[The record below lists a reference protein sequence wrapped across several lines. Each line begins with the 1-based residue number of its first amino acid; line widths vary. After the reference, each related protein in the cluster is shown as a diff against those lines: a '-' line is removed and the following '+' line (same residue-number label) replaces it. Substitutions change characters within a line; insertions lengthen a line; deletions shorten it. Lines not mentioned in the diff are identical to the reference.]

1 MRPPPPDTWPP
12 LVYDAAPPANR
23 TSVRPSPV
31 VLPPEAAERIV
42 GPMNIALGHEA
53 ACAAAARHGNGG
65 PGAAAIIGIVV
76 GELALALA
84 AALFVLWA
92 RRSPKPY
99 ACGPSGGKREG
110 AMLFGFLNGSAAT
123 DQSNISTSQVRC
135 AAFGTRPS
143 WSAPGWPVSYV
154 PVIADVP
161 VVRDALSH

>member
-92 RRSPKPY
+92 RRAPKTIRVRPERRQ
-99 ACGPSGGKREG
+99 KRG
-110 AMLFGFLNGSAAT
+110 
-123 DQSNISTSQVRC
+123 
-135 AAFGTRPS
+135 
-143 WSAPGWPVSYV
+143 
-154 PVIADVP
+154 
-161 VVRDALSH
+161 RDAVRLPERLRCDGPVQHQHVAGALRGIRNSPFVVCAWLACVICSSHCRCSGRPGRS